1 MKLFVVRHGQTSYNV
16 ENKVC
21 GSTDADLNETGI
33 MQAKAAAQ
41 KFSDIH
47 IDKVYSSPL
56 RRALKTAEIIAAKVS
71 INKEDIIID
80 KRLSEQ
86 DYGIYEGVDAGCEE
100 FQRLRV
106 NFGCK
111 MPGGESPMQ
120 TAVRAYKFLDEICA
134 ADSSKNVLIVTHGSL
149 SRAINSYFYNM
160 DNDEYFRFMPDN
172 CGILEYTV

>member
-56 RRALKTAEIIAAKVS
+56 RRAAKTAEIIAAKAN

-86 DYGIYEGVDAGCEE
+86 DYG
-100 FQRLRV
+100 R
-106 NFGCK
+106 N
-111 MPGGESPMQ
+111 
-120 TAVRAYKFLDEICA
+120 
-134 ADSSKNVLIVTHGSL
+134 SS
-149 SRAINSYFYNM
+149 A
-160 DNDEYFRFMPDN
+160 
-172 CGILEYTV
+172 

>member
-56 RRALKTAEIIAAKVS
+56 RRAAKTAEIIAAKAN

-86 DYGIYEGVDAGCEE
+86 DYGIYEGVDAGCKE

-106 NFGCK
+106 NFACK

-120 TAVRAYKFLDEICA
+120 TAARAYEFLDEICITG
-134 ADSSKNVLIVTHGSL
+134 SGKNILIVTHGSL

-160 DNDEYFRFMPDN
+160 DNDEYFKFMPDN
-172 CGILEYTV
+172 CVILEYDA